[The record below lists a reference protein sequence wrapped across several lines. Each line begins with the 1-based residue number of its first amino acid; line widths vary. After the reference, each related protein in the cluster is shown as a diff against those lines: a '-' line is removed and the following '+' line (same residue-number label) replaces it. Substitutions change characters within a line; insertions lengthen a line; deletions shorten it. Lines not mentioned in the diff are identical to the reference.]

1 MRPVFN
7 VFPALKLRC
16 FSALIVLLLGGCNL
30 DGAFTD
36 SDGGSS
42 SSSSSSSGGSS
53 SSSSGG
59 GSGAE
64 QEGVFNGGK
73 IEGLR
78 YTTLSFSGLTDS
90 NGTFRYRDGED
101 VEFSLGGVILGSAAG
116 APSLNLFDLVG
127 SEPLA
132 GEAQLRAALQDRQ
145 LVGDLDRVA
154 NMATLLVTLDRDR
167 NPDNGLD
174 LTGWDA
180 DLADYQVDFE
190 YDLFLFPERR
200 AIDALRAIRSEFDI
214 DYEVASTVPLLFVY
228 DALGIVVPAHQP
240 VLETIDSGNNGSV
253 EEEIETRYNDLALPE
268 IIRRYEIPNS
278 ADDWNQWVR
287 LRYDELGR
295 EVSLEIERET
305 NGDNRLDDIYR
316 RLRFFDDDGLLQ
328 RAEIESGTQEV
339 DELVEI
345 EYQYDKGGN
354 RTRYRLERDDGLNG
368 ILDEIEQV
376 DSRYDSDGLLRDSE
390 QELDTDGDGRVEQ
403 RRRFELRYSSDGL
416 LTRVIDTLDGTRTAA
431 DGIVDTRVE
440 TRYEYDSKQRLVRE
454 IQSSDDNADG
464 VVDSEL
470 IIRRTYDNRDLLVKE
485 IRERDTYADG
495 NVESRQETDFR
506 YDDEDLLE
514 RMEISY
520 DDNGDEN
527 TDRTDISDYRYND
540 RGQLLRLESVLRN
553 AAGTVQRSFLDR
565 RTYGDFAE
573 PLTRLTDTDGSS
585 NDSNIPVMQRW
596 KYREIDDGLRFLIN
610 FYRTESV
617 ALVDAGAPCATLQ
630 YVGDALVCAPAA
642 AAQN

>member
-1 MRPVFN
+1 MHPIFRNTSTRRLRPYWL
-7 VFPALKLRC
+7 ALAV
-16 FSALIVLLLGGCNL
+16 SLLAGCNL

-36 SDGGSS
+36 SDSGSS

-53 SSSSGG
+53 GG

-64 QEGVFNGGK
+64 QEGIFNAGT

-78 YTTLSFSGLTDS
+78 YTAPSFSGLLDNS
-90 NGTFRYRDGED
+90 GTFRYRDGED

-116 APSLNLFDLVG
+116 AEALNLFDLVG

-132 GEAQLRAALQDRQ
+132 DEAQLRAALQDRER
-145 LVGDLDRVA
+145 VGALDRVA
-154 NMATLLVTLDRDR
+154 NMATLLVTLDRDV

-174 LTGWDA
+174 LTGWDT
-180 DLADYQVDFE
+180 DLADYQIDFE
-190 YDLFLFPERR
+190 HNLFLFPERR
-200 AIDALRAIRSEFDI
+200 ATDALRAIRTEFDI
-214 DYEVASTVPLLFVY
+214 DYEVASAVPLLFVY

-240 VLETIDSGNNGSV
+240 VLETIDSGNNGSI
-253 EEEIETRYNDLALPE
+253 EEEIETRYNDLDLPE
-268 IIRRYEIPNS
+268 IIRRYESPNS

-305 NGDNRLDDIYR
+305 NGDDRLDDIYR
-316 RLRFFDDDGLLQ
+316 RSRFFDEAGLLQ
-328 RAEIESGTQEV
+328 RAEIENGTQAV

-345 EYQYDKGGN
+345 DYQYDKGGN
-354 RTRYRLERDDGLNG
+354 QTRYRLERDDGLNG

-376 DSRYDSDGLLRDSE
+376 DSRYDDDGLLRDSE
-390 QELDTDGDGRVEQ
+390 QEIDTDGDGRVEQ

-431 DGIVDTRVE
+431 DGVVDTRTE
-440 TRYEYDSKQRLVRE
+440 TRYEYDNKQRLARE
-454 IQSSDDNADG
+454 VQSSDDNADG

-470 IIRRTYDNRDLLVKE
+470 IIRRTYNNRDLLVKE
-485 IRERDTYADG
+485 TWERDKFADG
-495 NVESRQETDFR
+495 SVESRQEFDFR

-514 RMEISY
+514 RLEIQY

-527 TDRTDISDYRYND
+527 ADSTDISEYSYNE

-553 AAGTVQRSFLDR
+553 ASGAVQRSFLER

-585 NDSNIPVMQRW
+585 EVSNTPVMQRW
-596 KYREIDDGLRFLIN
+596 VYREIDDGLRFLID

-617 ALVDAGAPCATLQ
+617 AVVDAGVPCATLQ
-630 YVGDALVCAPAA
+630 YIGDTLVCIPAV